1 MACMFWFTKS
11 KAKHDKIKTQDLQIL
26 VNYNC
31 EEKFYLWTYDITFSG
46 YLSWWG
52 LCLHFLKKSS
62 ITYYIQYYDSDLSL
76 ATLTTLFC
84 KATHKNTFFS
94 DYFDYADLHEI
105 VSSLITLT
113 TLMFKV
119 TWKIVPSLNSLTS
132 LFSIPG

>member
-1 MACMFWFTKS
+1 MKRNFIYELMTLHSQGIF
-11 KAKHDKIKTQDLQIL
+11 
-26 VNYNC
+26 
-31 EEKFYLWTYDITFSG
+31 
-46 YLSWWG
+46 SWWG

-119 TWKIVPSLNSLTS
+119 TWKIVLSLNSLTS
-132 LFSIPG
+132 LFSIPGWRINSITNYAAYADFRAICKKPVS